1 MKCGE
6 FELTHT
12 TNILTNYCNNLYQE
26 SDTFSFFL
34 LLLLLFLDLLSNLL
48 HAIIFCAQLHRYVIL
63 HMFRVDKFKISQ
75 INQRKEHQ

>member
-26 SDTFSFFL
+26 SDTFPFFL
-34 LLLLLFLDLLSNLL
+34 LLLLLFLDLLSNLTEFACYNFL
-48 HAIIFCAQLHRYVIL
+48 RSVTQVCYSSYV
-63 HMFRVDKFKISQ
+63 
-75 INQRKEHQ
+75 